1 MTQATQR
8 PNPSRPH
15 LSRPHLPPPAP
26 RRAGAETPLT
36 ALRVV
41 DFTHFIAGPY
51 CTLIL
56 ADFGAE
62 VIKIE
67 SADGGDGFRAYP
79 PLQGGEGVPYLWTN
93 RNKESVALDLKTP
106 AGREVALALADT
118 ADVVVENFS
127 TGVMKRLGLDYE
139 TLSQRRPELVYCS
152 ISAYGRDGAAA
163 GRIGF
168 DPIVQAESGFMSMNG
183 LPGEEP
189 MRAGPSIMD
198 MATAMM
204 SANAILAALIA
215 RARTGRG
222 QLVEATMIESAVCM
236 LGNFSMA
243 HLATGELPTRFGNT
257 QTTACPVGAF
267 ETRDGAIY
275 LACANDRTFR
285 RFATD
290 VLERPELATDPRFLS
305 SHDRRDNRD
314 ALLAVVTAA
323 LRERSREDWLCRM
336 HAAGVPAGAIRDV
349 AEALAAPEVRDRG
362 QLSTIPHP
370 GLGEVPNV
378 GLPVRFSDTP
388 VAAPVAAPQ
397 LGQHT
402 AQVLARV
409 LGYDAGRL
417 AALARE
423 GGLGRQDPGK
433 QGPEQV
439 ADNPPAAA
447 GEVR

>member
-1 MTQATQR
+1 MTQASDHPR
-8 PNPSRPH
+8 
-15 LSRPHLPPPAP
+15 LPPPPP
-26 RRAGAETPLT
+26 RAADAQTPLT
-36 ALRVV
+36 DLRVL

-67 SADGGDGFRAYP
+67 SAEGGDGFRIYP
-79 PLQGGEGVPYLWTN
+79 PLLGADSAPYLWTN
-93 RNKESVALDLKTP
+93 RNKQSVALDLKTQ
-106 AGREVALALADT
+106 AGRDVALALADM

-139 TLSQRRPELVYCS
+139 TLSRRRPELIYCT
-152 ISAYGRDGAAA
+152 ISAYGRQGKAA

-168 DPIVQAESGFMSMNG
+168 DPVVQAESGFMSMNG
-183 LPGEEP
+183 LPGQEA

-198 MATAMM
+198 MTTAMM
-204 SANAILAALIA
+204 SANAIMAALIA

-243 HLATGELPTRFGNT
+243 HLATGEVPTRFGNT

-267 ETRDGAIY
+267 ETRDGALY

-290 VLERPELATDPRFLS
+290 VLERPDLVADSRFRS
-305 SHDRRDNRD
+305 SHDRRENSAD
-314 ALLAVVTAA
+314 LLAIVAAA
-323 LRERSREDWLCRM
+323 LRQGRREDWLRRM
-336 HAAGVPAGAIRDV
+336 HDAGVPAGAIRDV

-362 QLSTIPHP
+362 QLSVIPHP
-370 GLGEVPNV
+370 ELGEVPNV
-378 GLPVRFSDTP
+378 ALPVRFSDTP
-388 VAAPVAAPQ
+388 IAAPVAAPA
-397 LGQHT
+397 LGAHT
-402 AQVLARV
+402 HQVLSRL
-409 LGYDAGRL
+409 LGYDESRL
-417 AALARE
+417 AALARS
-423 GGLGRQDPGK
+423 GALGPQAMG
-433 QGPEQV
+433 QGPGQI
-439 ADNPPAAA
+439 
-447 GEVR
+447 GR